1 MWYGPSGDA
10 AGGAGIWELGF
21 VYRFRGP
28 GEAWQLTSEP
38 VCICRPS
45 YGWDRIDTTVDEGP
59 FAVERGDDL
68 FVTFAGS
75 SVSVL
80 YCVGLLHAKLAATC

>member
-1 MWYGPSGDA
+1 MRPLCSMGPAVMRLEEQEFGNF
-10 AGGAGIWELGF
+10 GF

-28 GEAWQLTSEP
+28 GEALAATSEP

-68 FVTFAGS
+68 FVTFRGLQRQRA
-75 SVSVL
+75 VL
-80 YCVGLLHAKLAATC
+80 CRPASR